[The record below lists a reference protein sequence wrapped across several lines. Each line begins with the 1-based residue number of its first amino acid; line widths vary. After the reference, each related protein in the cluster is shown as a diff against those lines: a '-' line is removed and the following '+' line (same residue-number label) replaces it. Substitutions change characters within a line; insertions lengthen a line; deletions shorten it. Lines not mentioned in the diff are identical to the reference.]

1 MDKIDRQILQL
12 LQRDAGLTTG
22 ELGKKVGLSK
32 APCWRRVQRLRK
44 SGAIAKTVALLDPA
58 TLNLKTTVFV
68 MIKTA
73 SHTAAWAQKFSRAV
87 QHLPEVIEVH
97 RLSGDVD
104 YLIRIV
110 VPDIGAYDS
119 VYKKMIAAIDMS
131 NVTASFVLESV
142 KNTTALPL
150 EYI

>member
-1 MDKIDRQILQL
+1 MDKIDRQILYL
-12 LQRDAGLTTG
+12 LQRNADLTAD
-22 ELGKKVGLSK
+22 ELGQKIGLSK
-32 APCWRRVQRLRK
+32 APCWRRVQRLRQ

-58 TLNLKTTVFV
+58 MLNLKTTVFV

-73 SHTAAWAQKFSRAV
+73 SHTTAWAEKFSRAV

-97 RLSGDVD
+97 RMSGDFD

-110 VPDIGAYDS
+110 VPDMGAYDA
-119 VYKKMIAAIDMS
+119 VYKRMIAAIDMS
-131 NVTASFVLESV
+131 NMTASFVLESV

-150 EYI
+150 DYI